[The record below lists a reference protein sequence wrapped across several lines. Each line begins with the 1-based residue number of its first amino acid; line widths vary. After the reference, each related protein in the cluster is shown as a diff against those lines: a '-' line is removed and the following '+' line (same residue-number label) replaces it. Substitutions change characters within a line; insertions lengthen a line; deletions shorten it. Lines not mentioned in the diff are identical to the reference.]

1 MMIKKEIET
10 TLPTAFGAF
19 QIAAF
24 KNTENIALPHIV
36 LFHKDIDLEKAVM
49 VRIHSECFTGDVFSS
64 KKCDC
69 GEQLH
74 AAMDLIQK
82 NKGVIVYLR
91 QEGRG
96 IGLVNK
102 LKAYELQAK
111 GLDTVQANVHLG
123 FEPDERHYEVA
134 IEILQ
139 SLGIRKVD
147 LLTNNPLKVAAI
159 QHSPIILNERIP
171 LVIPTN
177 KDNKPYFETKRDSM
191 GHIFDF
197 DL

>member
-1 MMIKKEIET
+1 MIKKEIET
-10 TLPTAFGAF
+10 SLPTEYGDF

-24 KNTENIALPHIV
+24 KNIDNIALPHIV
-36 LFHKDIDLEKAVM
+36 LFHKEMDVENAVM
-49 VRIHSECFTGDVFSS
+49 VRIHSECFTGDVFGS

-69 GEQLH
+69 GDQLH
-74 AAMDLIQK
+74 AAMDLIQQQ
-82 NKGVIVYLR
+82 KGIIIYLR

-102 LKAYELQAK
+102 LKAYELQSK
-111 GLDTVQANVHLG
+111 GLDTVEANVHLG
-123 FEPDERHYEVA
+123 FEPDERHYDIA
-134 IEILQ
+134 IDILQ
-139 SLGIRKVD
+139 SLAITKVD

-159 QHSPIILNERIP
+159 TNSSIELHERIP
-171 LVIPTN
+171 LLIQPN
-177 KDNKPYFETKRDSM
+177 KENKPYFETKRDSM